1 MAHMINVNEETGKAS
16 IFVVKEPAWHGLGQV
31 VENAVTAEQAIDLAG
46 LNWEV
51 EKRPV
56 YYNWQSQKI
65 KVPANNAVVRLDNGQ
80 VLGVVGD
87 LYTPIQNKEAFSFFD
102 NLVSEKEAIY
112 HSAGAL
118 GNGERIWILAKLPTD
133 TIIGKDDL
141 INNYVLIY
149 NSHDGSAAVSALITP
164 IRVVCNNTLTA
175 ALQGAKNKVTV
186 RHTKNV
192 VENLKEAHK
201 LLGLANKYRVELES
215 ALNQFAKKNVTG
227 EIANKYL
234 SMIFDTRDNE
244 GNLVEQSKRTKSKI
258 LEVFESNVGGQDM
271 ATCRGTLYGLY
282 NAVTF
287 YHDNVSDYKDENS
300 RAYSTWFG
308 NTASTRQW
316 AFKKALEL
324 V

>member
-1 MAHMINVNEETGKAS
+1 MAHDINVNEATGKAS

-31 VENAVTAEQAIDLAG
+31 VENALTAEKAIEAAQLD
-46 LNWEV
+46 WEV

-56 YYNWQSQKI
+56 YYNWNSKRAQ
-65 KVPANNAVVRLDNGQ
+65 VPGSNAVVRMDNGD

-87 LYTPIQNKEAFSFFD
+87 TYTPIQNREAFSFFD
-102 NLVSEKEAIY
+102 NLVNEGQAIY

-118 GNGERIWILAKLPTD
+118 GKGERIWILAKLPTD
-133 TIIGKDDL
+133 IVIGNDDL

-175 ALQGAKNKVTV
+175 AIRGAKNKITV

-192 VENLKEAHK
+192 VQNLQEAHK
-201 LLGLANKYRVELES
+201 LLGLANRYRVELEG
-215 ALNQFAKKNVTG
+215 AFQQFAKKNVT
-227 EIANKYL
+227 EAIAKEYL
-234 SMIFDTRDNE
+234 SKVFDSYDNE
-244 GNLVEQSKRTKSKI
+244 GQLVERSKRTKSKI
-258 LEVFESNVGGQDM
+258 MDIFESNVGGQDM
-271 ATCRGTLYGLY
+271 ATCKGTMFGLY
-282 NAVTF
+282 NALTF
-287 YHDNVSDYKDENS
+287 YHDNVSAYKDENS

-308 NTASTRQW
+308 NSASTREW
-316 AFKKALEL
+316 GFKKALEM